1 MALNTLPAGAFADNA
16 ITSDKINL
24 ANNFAFTGTVSGASD
39 VVLLKTQTI
48 STGVASVD
56 FVHGTDGVVFDNTYS
71 VYEVHGIG
79 LDGAT
84 AGAEIF
90 GQVTDGSSFKTS
102 GYRSITNQSKYDGS
116 SASAGT
122 ARGQTDGIE
131 LLRDIDS
138 NANETAY
145 FRLTIPEPYT
155 NSYQIMYSFSSARDN
170 TTTANITLENS
181 ACFYNANIIATGVRI
196 IANSGNI
203 DGGVYKLYGFK

>member
-1 MALNTLPAGAFADNA
+1 MAVTTIPKAGIADDAVDNTKLDL
-16 ITSDKINL
+16 T
-24 ANNFAFTGTVSGASD
+24 ANYAFTGTISGASD
-39 VVLLKTQTI
+39 IALLKTKTV

-56 FVHGTDGVVFDNTYS
+56 FVHGVDGVIFDNTYS

-84 AGAEIF
+84 SGAEIF

-102 GYRSITNQSKYDGS
+102 GYRSITSQSVYNGS
-116 SASAGT
+116 SAQAGLPK
-122 ARGQTDGIE
+122 GQTDGIE
-131 LLRDIDS
+131 LLRNIDS

-155 NSYQIMYSFSSARDN
+155 NSYQIMYSFSSGRDN

-181 ACFYNANIIATGVRI
+181 ACFYNSNIIATGVRI